1 MSKQVRTYNNGD
13 RYEGELKGEIR
24 NGKGVYTFAA
34 SGNRY
39 DGNWK
44 MTHLTDK
51 EFFIGRMAQ
60 NMMDSG
66 KMVKKKEKEHIL

>member
-1 MSKQVRTYNNGD
+1 MVKVSIHLLQV
-13 RYEGELKGEIR
+13 EIDMMVT
-24 NGKGVYTFAA
+24 G
-34 SGNRY
+34 
-39 DGNWK
+39 K